1 MPDNLKNVL
10 NGEFL
15 QKHIAEIDK
24 TFNKQDEDS
33 SKSFQ
38 FILSASWYRGWRLF
52 NISPRVLYIEG
63 REMLFFYH
71 DFLKNYILKL
81 QILAKTNKLMT
92 I

>member
-38 FILSASWYRGWRLF
+38 FILSASWYRG
-52 NISPRVLYIEG
+52 
-63 REMLFFYH
+63 
-71 DFLKNYILKL
+71 
-81 QILAKTNKLMT
+81 
-92 I
+92 